1 MAHHDQMTMGLLPER
16 RWDWRTFAV
25 SYGAEALLILFILS
39 LGLLFPEKAQLVT
52 YHLTSLVALKPYE
65 PPKPPRV
72 KQQIMAHLPPPP
84 SAVVMPRLVVP
95 HEMRRTP
102 QQEMEAPKL
111 NEFEARN
118 VPAVL
123 KQQSGALPAVVH
135 TGEFGGS
142 SVPVT
147 LNKPVDKVQTGG
159 FGDPN
164 GLRAADSK
172 NSARLVTAQLGS
184 FDMPVGPG
192 QGNGSAGARGAKG
205 TVASAGFGQGIAQPG
220 AGDGRSSGRG
230 AIQTGSFGNMQA
242 SGPAGP
248 RAQSVQGPASTGVE
262 IISKPNPAYTEE
274 ARNLKVEGEVLLE
287 VLFTADGHL
296 QVQRVVRGLG
306 HGLDEAAAVAASKIR
321 FKPATRNGQPVDSTA
336 VVHVVFQLAY

>member
-1 MAHHDQMTMGLLPER
+1 MAYREQMTMGLLPER
-16 RWDWRTFAV
+16 RRDWRTFAF
-25 SYGAEALLILFILS
+25 SYGVETVLVLFILS
-39 LGLLFPEKAQLVT
+39 LGLLFPEKAKLVT
-52 YHLTSLVALKPYE
+52 YHLIPLVALKPYE
-65 PPKPPRV
+65 PPKPPRI

-84 SAVVMPRLVVP
+84 PVVMPRMVVP
-95 HEMRRTP
+95 QELRRKP
-102 QQEMEAPKL
+102 PQEMEAPKL

-123 KQQSGALPAVVH
+123 KQQSGALPTVVH
-135 TGEFGGS
+135 TGEFSGS

-164 GLRAADSK
+164 GLKAADSK
-172 NSARLVTAQLGS
+172 NNARLVAAQLGS

-192 QGNGSAGARGAKG
+192 QGNGSGGAKGAKG

-220 AGDGRSSGRG
+220 SGDGRSSGRG

-248 RAQSVQGPASTGVE
+248 RAQQVQGPVSTGVE
-262 IISKPNPAYTEE
+262 ILSKPNPAYSEE

-287 VLFTADGHL
+287 VLFTADGRL
-296 QVQRVVRGLG
+296 QVERVVRGLG
-306 HGLDEAAAVAASKIR
+306 HGLDEAAATAANKIR
-321 FKPATRNGQPVDSTA
+321 FKPATRNGQPVDSMA
-336 VVHVVFQLAY
+336 IVHVVFQLAY